1 MMNLKEE
8 IRKGI
13 PSNIPSMP
21 NFLPGVSRAP
31 KRKKILNA
39 NENYF
44 SYNEAPEVP
53 NQYTGAQV
61 IINSDRLIFNA
72 KTDHIL
78 LSGEKS
84 INLSSNSSLNFDTN
98 NFIIDA
104 KEIKLGSKDA
114 SEPLILGDTFLQN
127 LEHLVTGIEYL
138 CQTLQ
143 ASTIWPAGAAAPNAP
158 EATAASELLARA
170 VQFKA
175 KINTYKSKKVKTL

>member
-1 MMNLKEE
+1 MNF
-8 IRKGI
+8 I
-13 PSNIPSMP
+13 PKDPNI
-21 NFLPGVSRAP
+21 
-31 KRKKILNA
+31 
-39 NENYF
+39 YDD
-44 SYNEAPEVP
+44 
-53 NQYTGAQV
+53 NQI